1 VPWKRGDVTV
11 HLKGYG
17 KVKNTTVWLVFG
29 IVLTAGAASA
39 DSIVYNNDFGGVIS
53 GDNAVEAAWPI
64 NFGSSLSNSF
74 VLINSASLTG
84 VNLLAW
90 ETPGDATT
98 SLNWYILD
106 NGNPT
111 DPFSGTSG
119 VTTIASG
126 TVAPTDTFQSMN
138 IGGWDID
145 ELSFSI
151 STPALTAGTTY
162 WLQIDTAVSANGNS
176 VYWDQSDGPS
186 TAYSNAAGLLPATG
200 ACNGLCTGSESFQLL
215 ASSSPEPGSLALLG
229 AGFAGLVALRRRKRQ
244 A

>member
-1 VPWKRGDVTV
+1 
-11 HLKGYG
+11 LKGTE
-17 KVKNTTVWLVFG
+17 KLRKTAVWFVFG

-53 GDNAVEAAWPI
+53 GDNTNENAWPT
-64 NFGSSLSNSF
+64 NFGNSMSNSF
-74 VLINSASLTG
+74 ALSSSTSLTG
-84 VNLLAW
+84 VNMLVW
-90 ETPGDATT
+90 ELPGDVTT

-126 TVAPTDTFQSMN
+126 TVTPTDTLLYSN
-138 IGGWDID
+138 NLYGYDID
-145 ELSFSI
+145 SLSFGI

-162 WLQIDTAVSANGNS
+162 WLQIDSAVSADSNA

-186 TAYSNAAGLLPATG
+186 TAYISDGGLLPLG
-200 ACNGLCTGSESFQLL
+200 NPCNGLCTGSESFQLSG
-215 ASSSPEPGSLALLG
+215 ASSAPEPGSLALLG